1 MYNQLFMEKYS
12 HPSFTDEN
20 FIFTTLCQNAFKLN
34 RFTNHNLRAWDKL
47 KTTVYAGIRL
57 LDYQFQIITH
67 GIIK

>member
-1 MYNQLFMEKYS
+1 MYNQLFMEKNS
-12 HPSFTDEN
+12 HPS
-20 FIFTTLCQNAFKLN
+20 FTTLCQNAFNLN

-47 KTTVYAGIRL
+47 KTTVYASIRL